1 MCRYTTNSNFNK
13 RMYLLISESVIYFF
27 GLKGG
32 GGNNELYGYASNDI
46 FTVNQVDI

>member
-13 RMYLLISESVIYFF
+13 RMYLLIPESVIYFF

-32 GGNNELYGYASNDI
+32 GNIELYGYASNDI
-46 FTVNQVDI
+46 FTVNQVDM